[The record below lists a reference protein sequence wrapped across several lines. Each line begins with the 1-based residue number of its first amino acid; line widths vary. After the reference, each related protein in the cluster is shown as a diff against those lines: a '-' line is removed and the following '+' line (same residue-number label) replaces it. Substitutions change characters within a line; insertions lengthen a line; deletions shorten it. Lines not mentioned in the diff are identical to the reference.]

1 MRKCGRH
8 LFSLYIVSIK
18 MITAKTLKVVFITFL
33 ELDCIYYFSYCI
45 YDLLSIVTMYDKYYC
60 AIGMHSTVSDIR
72 LP

>member
-1 MRKCGRH
+1 
-8 LFSLYIVSIK
+8 